1 MNAEKFFKKAKLL
14 LNEMTLKEKIGQV
27 SQTVGGYRCF
37 ERNGED
43 FTFTDS
49 LKDFI
54 KEYGTIGAVSNILRA
69 DGFTNHN
76 FSNGVEARHR
86 VKIANAFQKYIIENT
101 RLKIPAFIEV
111 EANHGVHALGS
122 EMFLFRL

>member
-1 MNAEKFFKKAKLL
+1 MNAEKFFKKAKSL

-69 DGFTNHN
+69 
-76 FSNGVEARHR
+76 ARCWGRKPCCSTAAKARR
-86 VKIANAFQKYIIENT
+86 VKQNGGWNRPDFCRKKQD
-101 RLKIPAFIEV
+101 R
-111 EANHGVHALGS
+111 
-122 EMFLFRL
+122 